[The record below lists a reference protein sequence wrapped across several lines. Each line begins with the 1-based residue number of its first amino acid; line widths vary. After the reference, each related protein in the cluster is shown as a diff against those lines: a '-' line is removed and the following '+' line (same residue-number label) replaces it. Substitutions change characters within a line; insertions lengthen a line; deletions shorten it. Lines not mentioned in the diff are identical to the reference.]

1 VISYRVATIRGFGF
15 GLHAAGAALACAILL
30 GGLAGCK
37 PQAKPSATGT
47 PSASPVAHQDQE
59 QHAAASSERGG
70 PKDSQGSDPDP
81 SVPAQHREDGEA
93 ARAEGVAQSPN
104 PTSVEGT
111 QAADAG
117 PARTGRTDAVVTR
130 AELEPVV
137 QYQLAKLEAVVEET
151 PDSADDWGTLAMR
164 YHAYGLTDAAQ
175 DAYARAAQLAPDA
188 FAWAY
193 LPGHI
198 AFGAGDFAAAEAQFA
213 RAAALRPDYP
223 AAQVWRS
230 RALLELG
237 KAKEVRKLLRDLA
250 DTGPSESVVLWTL
263 GQAYLE
269 LGEPVSAV
277 QVLKPLVDA
286 HPQWGQ
292 VRRDLVRAFAALGQP
307 ERAAKIGAAWPAN
320 NLGPTLRDPEL
331 VAIYRD
337 TVGTDA
343 EVRRAL
349 AYVAAGDLTRAV
361 AHYDL
366 ALEHA
371 PRNAEILASRADLL
385 LRMGAVEP
393 AEKDLDAALAIQSDH
408 PLALMRKGQLHLLR
422 GEREAA
428 GALIEKARAT
438 WPNNSTLLAMAARV
452 AELGDD
458 HAEASRLLAQAAEYD
473 PGNAELQFEL
483 GLARWRGADRHGA
496 TEAFQAAVRID
507 PQFTPAL
514 KALGDAYFEMGSADA
529 ADTWYSRAYDAG
541 ATEPVVCFRAS
552 VRAMQQQ
559 DFDRCEAALKRGL
572 KVAPDDTQ
580 LLDALARF
588 YAICPYAVYRNGEEA
603 LRLARRAYGENESEM
618 SARGLQTM
626 ASVYAELG
634 DFERAVALIDRVLEQ
649 MRGVADPV
657 AVERMETFR
666 ALYAQG
672 KHIYD
677 VGS

>member
-1 VISYRVATIRGFGF
+1 
-15 GLHAAGAALACAILL
+15 
-30 GGLAGCK
+30 
-37 PQAKPSATGT
+37 
-47 PSASPVAHQDQE
+47 
-59 QHAAASSERGG
+59 
-70 PKDSQGSDPDP
+70 
-81 SVPAQHREDGEA
+81 
-93 ARAEGVAQSPN
+93 
-104 PTSVEGT
+104 
-111 QAADAG
+111 
-117 PARTGRTDAVVTR
+117 
-130 AELEPVV
+130 
-137 QYQLAKLEAVVEET
+137 
-151 PDSADDWGTLAMR
+151 
-164 YHAYGLTDAAQ
+164 
-175 DAYARAAQLAPDA
+175 
-188 FAWAY
+188 
-193 LPGHI
+193 
-198 AFGAGDFAAAEAQFA
+198 
-213 RAAALRPDYP
+213 
-223 AAQVWRS
+223 
-230 RALLELG
+230 
-237 KAKEVRKLLRDLA
+237 
-250 DTGPSESVVLWTL
+250 
-263 GQAYLE
+263 
-269 LGEPVSAV
+269 
-277 QVLKPLVDA
+277 VLKPLVDA

-307 ERAAKIGAAWPAN
+307 ERAAKIRAAWPEN

-366 ALEHA
+366 ALGHS

-458 HAEASRLLAQAAEYD
+458 HAEASHLLAQAAEYD

-483 GLARWRGADRHGA
+483 GLARWRGGDRHGA

-618 SARGLQTM
+618 SRAGPANDGVGLRRT
-626 ASVYAELG
+626 G
-634 DFERAVALIDRVLEQ
+634 R
-649 MRGVADPV
+649 
-657 AVERMETFR
+657 FR
-666 ALYAQG
+666 AGRRVDRSRIGADARRG
-672 KHIYD
+672 
-677 VGS
+677 